1 MSMLCVPELATG
13 MKLESK
19 TPLYLDLRVNV
30 HNI

>member
-19 TPLYLDLRVNV
+19 KPLYVDLRVNV
-30 HNI
+30 RST